1 MKYKC
6 EITPS
11 ALKSLKEQFK
21 DFNEDSFTLLYE
33 KQTKE
38 KKKGKNYTEL
48 VCWIN
53 QDTKEFA
60 IYYFDAFVNVKG
72 YFTDDHIYERKLFKN
87 LNDMYLWVKSDHE
100 TEKLKLFEKAE
111 KYCIELTQTNLKE
124 SIPEKKQ
131 KEKLKFHKI

>member
-21 DFNEDSFTLLYE
+21 EFNEKTFTLLYE

-53 QDTKEFA
+53 KSSKEFA
-60 IYYFDAFVNVKG
+60 VYYFDAFVNAKG
-72 YFTDDHIYERKLFKN
+72 YFTPDHLYERKYFKT
-87 LNDMYLWVKSDHE
+87 LNDMYLWVKTDHDD
-100 TEKLKLFEKAE
+100 EKVKMFEKAE
-111 KYCIELTQTNLKE
+111 KYCIELTEINLKE
-124 SIPEKKQ
+124 NIPEKNH
-131 KEKLKFHKI
+131 KEKLKSHKI